1 MWSLASKG
9 VNGKASLSLTFMG
22 GKVTLAFSTTLGHP
36 TQYPLQ
42 PLALKLRLLDLKL
55 LNLQLLDLQ
64 LLDFQLLDLKLID
77 LVPYGSANADRP
89 SKRGTV
95 SGEGQASNNP
105 ATAPSVSRVSEQE
118 CKCNRCKHSFYNNKS
133 LKILNG
139 KTSK

>member
-1 MWSLASKG
+1 MKWMWSLASKG

-55 LNLQLLDLQ
+55 LNLQLPDLQ
-64 LLDFQLLDLKLID
+64 LLEFQLLYLQLMDPA
-77 LVPYGSANADRP
+77 PYKSTNAGRP

-95 SGEGQASNNP
+95 TG
-105 ATAPSVSRVSEQE
+105 
-118 CKCNRCKHSFYNNKS
+118 
-133 LKILNG
+133 
-139 KTSK
+139 